1 MVDRAGEE
9 WREGIFRAFGVN
21 TLLYLKWIT
30 DKDLLYSTGNSAQSY
45 MAAWMREE
53 SGGEWMHVYGWL
65 SPFGYPP
72 ETVTTLLI
80 SYTPR

>member
-9 WREGIFRAFGVN
+9 WGEGIFRAFGVN

-45 MAAWMREE
+45 MAAWMREA
-53 SGGEWMHVYGWL
+53 SGGEWMRVCG
-65 SPFGYPP
+65 
-72 ETVTTLLI
+72 
-80 SYTPR
+80 